1 MSNEGMTNQQFNQV
15 LKMIVQI
22 IKDSENKE
30 DAVKKIEELIKQL
43 LYKNKNSQ
51 RVLVLPLSIHIIHY
65 KKNEVKEEIMNLD
78 ERTTRVQFGKNGQG
92 YVTNRITLPVP
103 WVKELGITEEE
114 REVKII
120 LEDDKIIIEKA

>member
-1 MSNEGMTNQQFNQV
+1 M
-15 LKMIVQI
+15 
-22 IKDSENKE
+22 
-30 DAVKKIEELIKQL
+30 
-43 LYKNKNSQ
+43 
-51 RVLVLPLSIHIIHY
+51 RVLVLPLSIHIIHH
-65 KKNEVKEEIMNLD
+65 KKNEVKEEIME
-78 ERTTRVQFGKNGQG
+78 ERKANVIFAKNGNG

>member
-1 MSNEGMTNQQFNQV
+1 
-15 LKMIVQI
+15 
-22 IKDSENKE
+22 
-30 DAVKKIEELIKQL
+30 
-43 LYKNKNSQ
+43 
-51 RVLVLPLSIHIIHY
+51 
-65 KKNEVKEEIMNLD
+65 MNLD

-103 WVKELGITEEE
+103 WVKELGITEDE

>member
-1 MSNEGMTNQQFNQV
+1 
-15 LKMIVQI
+15 
-22 IKDSENKE
+22 
-30 DAVKKIEELIKQL
+30 
-43 LYKNKNSQ
+43 
-51 RVLVLPLSIHIIHY
+51 
-65 KKNEVKEEIMNLD
+65 MNLD

>member
-30 DAVKKIEELIKQL
+30 DEVKKIEELIKQL

-65 KKNEVKEEIMNLD
+65 KKNEVKEENME
-78 ERTTRVQFGKNGQG
+78 ERKANIIFAKNGNG